1 MFFNVHFSNVSD
13 IYHLKVTI
21 VNWYNSSVRVF
32 TNDTSRPFV
41 IPAGGRHQINSASPE
56 KRAILI
62 TAKNET
68 TDEKLTLNGEIEV
81 IVTSSIDKIHL
92 FYYIPSSGE

>member
-1 MFFNVHFSNVSD
+1 M
-13 IYHLKVTI
+13 
-21 VNWYNSSVRVF
+21 NWYNRSVRVF
-32 TNDTSRPFV
+32 TNDTSRSFA
-41 IPAGGRHQINSASPE
+41 IPAGGRHQINSASAE

-68 TDEKLTLNGEIEV
+68 TDEQLTLNGEIEV
-81 IVTSSIDKIHL
+81 MVTSSIDKIHY

>member
-1 MFFNVHFSNVSD
+1 M
-13 IYHLKVTI
+13 
-21 VNWYNSSVRVF
+21 NWYNSSVRVF
-32 TNDTSRPFV
+32 INDTSRSFV
-41 IPAGGRHQINSASPE
+41 IPASGRHQINSASAE

-68 TDEKLTLNGEIEV
+68 TDEQLTLNGEIEV
-81 IVTSSIDKIHL
+81 MVTSSIDKIHY

>member
-1 MFFNVHFSNVSD
+1 M
-13 IYHLKVTI
+13 
-21 VNWYNSSVRVF
+21 NWYNSSVRVF

-41 IPAGGRHQINSASPE
+41 IPAGGRHQINSASAE

-68 TDEKLTLNGEIEV
+68 TDEQLTLNGEIEV
-81 IVTSSIDKIHL
+81 MITSSIDKIHL

>member
-1 MFFNVHFSNVSD
+1 M
-13 IYHLKVTI
+13 
-21 VNWYNSSVRVF
+21 NWYNSSVRVF

-41 IPAGGRHQINSASPE
+41 IPAGGRHQINSASPK
-56 KRAILI
+56 KRAIMI

-68 TDEKLTLNGEIEV
+68 TDEQLTLNGEIEV
-81 IVTSSIDKIHL
+81 VVIFNIDKIHY